1 MSENEG
7 SRSIDQLKERLLD
20 PLHVMQSW
28 EGRRVDPL
36 LQWLVD
42 LTNRSNTSFFIT
54 LTVGGNLVSGVLI
67 SLEEYLD
74 QWAAQISSQIGH
86 EESAS
91 AVNDQVLS
99 WKVDRTQEQPA
110 AQLVHLKDAEV
121 FTSNGTPIVP
131 GGALWRGKISSVDGF
146 NLGRLVTEQS
156 R

>member
-7 SRSIDQLKERLLD
+7 SLYIDQLREQLHD
-20 PLHVMQSW
+20 PLHVKQSW

-42 LTNRSNTSFFIT
+42 LTNRSNTSFVIT

-67 SLEEYLD
+67 SLNEYLD
-74 QWAAQISSQIGH
+74 EWATQISSQVGH

-91 AVNDQVLS
+91 AVKDQVLS
-99 WKVDRTQEQPA
+99 WKIERTQEAPTS
-110 AQLVHLKDAEV
+110 QLVHLKDAEV
-121 FTSNGTPIVP
+121 FTSNGMPIAP

-146 NLGRLVTEQS
+146 NLGRLVAE
-156 R
+156 RPL